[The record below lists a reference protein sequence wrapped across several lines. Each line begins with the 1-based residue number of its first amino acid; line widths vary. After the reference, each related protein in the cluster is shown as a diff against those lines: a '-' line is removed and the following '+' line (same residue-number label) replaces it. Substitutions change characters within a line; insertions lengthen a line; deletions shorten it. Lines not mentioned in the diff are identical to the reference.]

1 MRCGHDRP
9 FRSCQLPGANGEAVL
24 EAAQALKSKIEQVEN
39 AIRKAMV
46 AREVEDAVK
55 DGVDE
60 AFQRAKE
67 D

>member
-60 AFQRAKE
+60 AFQRAKQ